1 MKIDWNEVY
10 GVLKPLVLFVIGM
23 VLYGVF
29 IFKFYRFLG
38 RKDIFKLNLREKY
51 GVQKFFGGIW
61 YAIEHLLLFPVAV
74 FLWFAVVSVLL
85 MILAKN
91 QTTSGILLISMALV
105 ATIRITAYYHE
116 DLSKDLAK
124 MLPFALLGV
133 FLIDISFFSW
143 STSWELVKGIPGQWM
158 TIMYYLVFII
168 ALELV
173 LRIVSFFIPKR
184 KEEEKKKK

>member
-1 MKIDWNEVY
+1 MNLNWNEIY
-10 GVLKPLVLFVIGM
+10 GVLKPLILFVIGM
-23 VLYGVF
+23 VLYAVF

-38 RKDIFKLNLREKY
+38 RKDIFKLNLKEKY

-61 YAIEHLLLFPVAV
+61 YVIEHLLLFPIAV
-74 FLWFAVVSVLL
+74 FLWFAIVSVLL

-143 STSWELVKGIPGQWM
+143 SASWELVKGIPGMWM
-158 TIMYYLVFII
+158 TVIYYLLFII

-173 LRIVSFFIPKR
+173 LRVVSFFIPKR
-184 KEEEKKKK
+184 KEGEKKKK